1 MAHLA
6 GLHGLGVV
14 SHICGLEGGLV
25 NSLGFH
31 GEQVRVQLLLLKG
44 GPAPH
49 PTPSHSFHIL
59 STLRVGEKGRPHF
72 HTFPL
77 AVNSTLWFSLH
88 TGAHVEKGVPLSKIQ
103 ALQQVG

>member
-1 MAHLA
+1 M
-6 GLHGLGVV
+6 
-14 SHICGLEGGLV
+14 CGLEWGLV

-77 AVNSTLWFSLH
+77 AVNSTLWFSLY
-88 TGAHVEKGVPLSKIQ
+88 TGARVEKEGSTAQIQ